1 MKPDFSLIRQYEKLL
16 LTEGVVLDFSDE
28 AVSRIAE
35 IAFEVNDNTE
45 NIGARRLH
53 TILEKLLEE
62 LSFEAAEIGPTTIK
76 ITPAYVDEK
85 LQEIAKNK
93 DLSQFIL

>member
-1 MKPDFSLIRQYEKLL
+1 M
-16 LTEGVVLDFSDE
+16 
-28 AVSRIAE
+28 SRIAE

-62 LSFEAAEIGPTTIK
+62 LSYEAADIGPATIK
-76 ITPAYVDEK
+76 ITPTYVDEK
-85 LQEIAKNK
+85 LTGNCKKQRFVTIYSLINHFSLFN
-93 DLSQFIL
+93 D